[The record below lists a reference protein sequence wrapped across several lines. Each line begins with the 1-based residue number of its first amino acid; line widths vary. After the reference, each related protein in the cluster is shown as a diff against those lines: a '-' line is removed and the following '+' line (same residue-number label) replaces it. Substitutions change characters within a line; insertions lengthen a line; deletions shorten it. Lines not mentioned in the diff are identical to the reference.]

1 MSTGNQQVFANS
13 PIVTFSAENTV
24 CPSCHGRMKVLKTRE
39 RNLALYSVG
48 TITAHETV
56 YSCPVCGYMAPSQ
69 ELASLAP
76 PRNTFGYDV
85 MIYIGEA
92 IFRHARN
99 EREIRA
105 HLQERGISISASEVG
120 LLADKYICYLAC
132 AHRETTAAL
141 RTHMQGQGGYI
152 LHLDGTCEADSPHL
166 FVGLDEISSFVLDSV
181 KLPSEK
187 KEAIVPFLQ
196 ELELAYGKPVALVHD
211 MGPGI
216 LSAVKEVFP
225 EAPDFICHFHFLRD
239 IGKDLFQ
246 REHDHLRSRL
256 RCHGVQGKLRK
267 VLQQCQITQEIC
279 TEELETL
286 GATIESEQKSTDSC
300 SEEFQLYTLI
310 HWALAGKA
318 EGDGYGFPFD
328 RPYMTFLTRLYKL
341 RDTIN
346 KMKLHQRLPLA
357 NTVLAVL
364 RPMWYDRQLVSAYKR
379 LKRKMT
385 VFDQL
390 RVAMGIAEPAGKLGL
405 NDPGSGAIH
414 TIEARVK
421 KFHHQLVE
429 DDELQEIGYQK
440 MRQQLEKYWEK
451 LFADPIIVTS
461 RGEPL
466 TLTPQRTNNI
476 LEKFFRDMKH
486 HHCRKSGYAAMNKS
500 LTAMLST
507 TPLVK
512 NLDNPEYYKLLLNGS
527 HSLAERFSQVDV
539 TTIQKMFS
547 AEKESVQR
555 VNPRIKKL
563 IKDPKLP
570 NRLMAMVRSA

>member
-1 MSTGNQQVFANS
+1 MSTGNQQVFANH
-13 PIVTFSAENTV
+13 PAVTFSPEDTA
-24 CPSCHGRMKVLKTRE
+24 CPICHKRMKVLKTRE

-48 TITAHETV
+48 TITAHETL
-56 YSCPVCGYMAPSQ
+56 YSCPACGYTAPSQ

-76 PRNTFGYDV
+76 PRNSFGYDV

-92 IFRHARN
+92 VFRHARN
-99 EREIRA
+99 EQETRA
-105 HLQERGISISASEVG
+105 HLQKRGISISASEVG
-120 LLADKYICYLAC
+120 LLAKKYICYLAC

-141 RTHMQGQGGYI
+141 KMHMQDQGGYI

-187 KEAIVPFLQ
+187 KEAIVPFLR

-211 MGPGI
+211 MGKGI
-216 LSAVKEVFP
+216 LSAVKEIFP
-225 EAPDFICHFHFLRD
+225 EVPDVICHFHFLRD

-267 VLQQCQITQEIC
+267 VLQQCQKNQAVC
-279 TEELETL
+279 TEDIEALSATLES
-286 GATIESEQKSTDSC
+286 AQKSTGSC
-300 SEEFQLYTLI
+300 SEELQLYTLI
-310 HWALAGKA
+310 HWALAGKT

-346 KMKLHQRLPLA
+346 QMKLHQRLPLA

-364 RPMWYDRQLVSAYKR
+364 KPMWYDQQLIKAYKR
-379 LKRKMT
+379 LKEKKT

-390 RVAMGIAEPAGKLGL
+390 RTAMSIAEPAGKLGL
-405 NDPGSGAIH
+405 NDPGSGTIH

-421 KFHHQLVE
+421 KFYHQLVGN
-429 DDELQEIGYQK
+429 DELQEIGYQK

-451 LFADPIIVTS
+451 LFADPIVVTR

-476 LEKFFRDMKH
+476 LEQFFRNMKH
-486 HHCRKSGYAAMNKS
+486 HYCRKSGYAAMNKS
-500 LTAMLST
+500 ITAMLST

-527 HSLAERFSQVDV
+527 PSLAERFSQIDV

-547 AEKESVQR
+547 AETESVQR
-555 VNPRIKKL
+555 VNPKIKKL

>member
-1 MSTGNQQVFANS
+1 MSTGNRQVFADS
-13 PIVTFSAENTV
+13 PTVAFSPESTA
-24 CPSCHGRMKVLKTRE
+24 CPSCHERMKVLKTRE
-39 RNLALYSVG
+39 RSLALYSVG

-56 YSCPVCGYMAPSQ
+56 YGCPACGCTAPSQ

-85 MIYIGEA
+85 IIYIGEA
-92 IFRHARN
+92 VFRYARN
-99 EREIRA
+99 EQEIRA
-105 HLQERGISISASEVG
+105 HLLKRGIPISASEVG
-120 LLADKYICYLAC
+120 LLAKKYICYLAC
-132 AHRETTAAL
+132 AHRETAAAL
-141 RTHMQGQGGYI
+141 KTHMQGQGGYI

-211 MGPGI
+211 MGSGI
-216 LSAVKEVFP
+216 LAAVKEVFP
-225 EAPDFICHFHFLRD
+225 EVPDVICHFHFLRD

-246 REHDHLRSRL
+246 REHDQLRSRL
-256 RCHGVQGKLRK
+256 RCHGVQGKLRRI
-267 VLQQCQITQEIC
+267 LQQCQTGQAVC
-279 TEELETL
+279 TEGLEAL
-286 GATIESEQKSTDSC
+286 GATGKSAQKSTGPC
-300 SEEFQLYTLI
+300 SAELQLYMLI
-310 HWALAGKA
+310 QWALAGKA

-341 RDTIN
+341 RDAITQ
-346 KMKLHQRLPLA
+346 MGLHRRLSLA
-357 NTVLAVL
+357 NTLLAAL
-364 RPMWYDRQLVSAYKR
+364 RPIWHDRQLVAAYER
-379 LKRKMT
+379 LKKKTT

-390 RVAMGIAEPAGKLGL
+390 RAAMGIAEPAGKLGL

-421 KFHHQLVE
+421 QFHRQLVE
-429 DDELQEIGYQK
+429 NDALQEIGYQK
-440 MRQQLEKYWEK
+440 MRRQLEKYWEK
-451 LFADPIIVTS
+451 LFADPIVVTS

-466 TLTPQRTNNI
+466 TLAPQRTNNI
-476 LEKFFRDMKH
+476 LEQFFRNIKH
-486 HHCRKSGYAAMNKS
+486 HYCRKSGYAAMNKS
-500 LTAMLST
+500 ITAMLST

-512 NLDNPEYYKLLLNGS
+512 NLDNPEYYKLLLNGCL
-527 HSLAERFSQVDV
+527 SLAERFSQIEA
-539 TTIQKMFS
+539 TTIQNMYS
-547 AEKESVQR
+547 KEADSVQK
-555 VNPRIKKL
+555 VNPIIKKL

>member
-1 MSTGNQQVFANS
+1 
-13 PIVTFSAENTV
+13 
-24 CPSCHGRMKVLKTRE
+24 
-39 RNLALYSVG
+39 
-48 TITAHETV
+48 
-56 YSCPVCGYMAPSQ
+56 
-69 ELASLAP
+69 
-76 PRNTFGYDV
+76 
-85 MIYIGEA
+85 
-92 IFRHARN
+92 
-99 EREIRA
+99 
-105 HLQERGISISASEVG
+105 
-120 LLADKYICYLAC
+120 
-132 AHRETTAAL
+132 
-141 RTHMQGQGGYI
+141 
-152 LHLDGTCEADSPHL
+152 
-166 FVGLDEISSFVLDSV
+166 
-181 KLPSEK
+181 
-187 KEAIVPFLQ
+187 
-196 ELELAYGKPVALVHD
+196 
-211 MGPGI
+211 
-216 LSAVKEVFP
+216 
-225 EAPDFICHFHFLRD
+225 
-239 IGKDLFQ
+239 
-246 REHDHLRSRL
+246 
-256 RCHGVQGKLRK
+256 
-267 VLQQCQITQEIC
+267 
-279 TEELETL
+279 
-286 GATIESEQKSTDSC
+286 
-300 SEEFQLYTLI
+300 
-310 HWALAGKA
+310 
-318 EGDGYGFPFD
+318 
-328 RPYMTFLTRLYKL
+328 MTFLTRLYKL

-364 RPMWYDRQLVSAYKR
+364 RPMWYDRQLITAHKR
-379 LKRKMT
+379 LKKKIT

-421 KFHHQLVE
+421 KFHNQLVE

-440 MRQQLEKYWEK
+440 MRHQLEKYWEK